1 MNPFFQRKSPAGVS
15 ITCTNLRGMGIT
27 VEDLADKKINR
38 ILNLTA
44 DIHILLD
51 TRCTEAQIDQFLS
64 TSKFKYLLSNFE
76 KIGTYTKSKGIII
89 LYNKKKIKI
98 EDLSI
103 IQEGMLISFRL
114 VVQNEEI
121 RILGCYAPSSGDD
134 PEFFHQC
141 KEILDQSTETL
152 SLIHI

>member
-89 LYNKKKIKI
+89 LYNKK
-98 EDLSI
+98 
-103 IQEGMLISFRL
+103 
-114 VVQNEEI
+114 N
-121 RILGCYAPSSGDD
+121 
-134 PEFFHQC
+134 
-141 KEILDQSTETL
+141 
-152 SLIHI
+152 

>member
-76 KIGTYTKSKGIII
+76 KVGTYTKSKGIII
-89 LYNKKKIKI
+89 PYNKKKLK
-98 EDLSI
+98 L
-103 IQEGMLISFRL
+103 
-114 VVQNEEI
+114 
-121 RILGCYAPSSGDD
+121 RIYR
-134 PEFFHQC
+134 
-141 KEILDQSTETL
+141 
-152 SLIHI
+152 